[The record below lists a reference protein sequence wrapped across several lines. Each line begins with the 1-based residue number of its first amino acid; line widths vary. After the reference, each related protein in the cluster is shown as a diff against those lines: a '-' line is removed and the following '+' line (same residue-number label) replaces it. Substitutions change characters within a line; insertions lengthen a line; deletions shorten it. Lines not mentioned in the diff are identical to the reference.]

1 MLLGVNSMMAQF
13 SGSGTSS
20 DPYLISSESDLYNF
34 VTAVNS
40 GSTFSG
46 KYFMQTVDID
56 LVEPQYFS
64 NGFTPIGGFSGD
76 APFSGTYDGGGH
88 SISKMTISGYDKVA
102 MFTNLQN
109 GSIKNLNLENINF
122 NVNSYSIV
130 SGLVAQASNSTVSNV
145 VVSGQMSASGEMTT
159 LSFAGIVGQATNT
172 SISGCLIMLTV
183 DTENAQYN
191 SADVAGVAN
200 ADSRTTVTNCFVSTN
215 IRGNNSSYYP
225 IVDNGT
231 VTRCLVAESNRV
243 PTETESVT
251 YDGCFFDHQNTLIAE
266 FPIQETYIF
275 GFIAKPTAELIS
287 GSLFNDTNW
296 TETSGMYPRPAA
308 VANTNSAILAAT
320 PMILN
325 SNDCISSVVYD
336 FTVSTAN
343 GVGWDSESGYLQ
355 VSGENVLL
363 QSHPDSIAE
372 IYAYRNNLVKN
383 IQLIIID
390 NAPGSRG
397 NPYRISSEEDL
408 RNLSTM
414 FDYSTYTHKSGD
426 YFFDPTMKSD
436 VYFLVDSDILISA
449 DSEWEPIGT
458 YYDEYNFSCHFDG
471 GNHTITFEDGAQYYA
486 PLFGYVMGATISN
499 LTVSYGEASIGGCYV
514 GGIME
519 EVTGSVISNCKITGN
534 ITFYMGGECYTAGGG
549 IAGYAAYT
557 KFYNC
562 VNAATIYASDAVFG
576 GIVGNGVDVELRSC
590 SNIGILEGES
600 GYDGSYISGIIGTA
614 TDCSIINCANYG
626 FFVTQSS
633 EYTPVSA
640 IVGSADTTFVY
651 GCANY
656 GENVIPLAVNA
667 SFSTF
672 ENNICVPS
680 NFDSQSNYADVGQFI
695 LENQDNSGGNSGDD
709 IQVVSINY
717 ISNNYTDKQ
726 LIPFVGNSYGIE
738 GLFTNELVSGNI
750 DGFSDN
756 EWVFVNGRYPMPL
769 GTDLDDNIVKL
780 ATTPIFLNVTS
791 DNDYNTSISV
801 LGDFTLPSNDGITW
815 SLDTIPLTGTTV
827 NLDSLRLEAEKVNV
841 TLISNLG
848 EETKAYNLIIP
859 AVLGSPENPLLI
871 ESLSDFND
879 LSAAIASTYD
889 AITYKGM
896 LISNGAAGLYF
907 KLTADIQAEQGSTNV
922 VRVSQMDGF
931 SGNFNGGGHTI
942 TVTTSD
948 LVANSACG
956 LFPTISSA
964 KIDSLNV
971 VVNGNVDA
979 TSIAGTS
986 GTYPAVLC
994 SKATNSTISNCTVT
1008 MDGTF
1013 TGNNGALIC
1022 GLLKNS
1028 NLIGCSTFGSGTISL
1043 GGNYIAGVV
1052 NISQNSTIDKC
1063 TNNVKIEPDY
1073 CNSAAAGIVGK
1084 AYSLVLENCVNNG
1097 DIILNAQCYA
1107 AGIVGEL
1114 LFDASNGSTNLIRTS
1129 LNNGYVYVN
1138 DGTGGK
1144 ACGILGGYS
1153 TNDGIFAEA
1162 KVEKCVNA
1170 GRIVGLDYACGIAGY
1185 IEGEVS
1191 NCANYGSL
1199 ECSHNIAGIKYGG
1212 YTSSSESTSVGNVVA
1227 SRMTNS
1233 YAPYYN
1239 QDVISSDAD
1248 EDDFFDEQITE
1259 IKVDSLRLRFYDN
1272 GTPRTTQMMVSSAF
1286 AEELPG
1292 DWDFTEGLYPLPAG
1306 LDPNDPRNKLAR
1318 LPVILNSDG
1327 VGRSERIT
1335 SVLSNITLPQVD
1347 GVTWESSNPDVISV
1361 SSGGGVAVVTNP
1373 GYDAEVTITATCEGL
1388 SRSFTFTVHSA
1399 DGVTANNPIILTNCS
1414 DILYYMCNNEYYPS
1428 GGYGFYFKLGNNV
1441 VINRYD
1447 IDGDVE
1453 GNFHVNQENLNVLF
1467 PSTYPFRGHFDG
1479 DGYSVVWQD
1488 AEYEGEYYGL
1498 FKYTD
1503 GAEISNLTM
1512 YYNDNGS
1519 YNYAGTLV
1527 GTAKAT
1533 TIRNCAVYSNLS
1545 ASDRVGGIADKT
1557 SDGTVISNCIFVGEL
1572 SAKNIGGI
1580 VADATDTRIDNSISM
1595 LSKSDEGETLETG
1608 GAIVHSAKN
1617 VIVDSC
1623 LVIGDNYYGRIN
1635 VVSVSNESVTAS
1647 NCYYDKQVWIPVEGD
1662 TINNIGVTTRELA
1675 VNGLFNWSHSEGKYP
1690 VPTGVANL
1698 SPVTFVAT
1706 PMLVGADDDVMHV
1719 TELGILNGEDV
1730 EWFVSGTNAISTYY
1744 PPSGK
1749 HGTKATSGFTVNCVE
1764 EPESAEIFVTYSD
1777 TTLSDQALYYN
1788 FTRKVTVT
1796 KGIVEFD
1803 VPENLGLICE
1813 GSEFTLSVNNGAALA
1828 YSWNLPEGLTADSNN
1843 TQSVTVHVDDNY
1855 LRDNDPANISVEVSF
1870 DGCVVPKEIEFTA
1883 IPSPSHYR
1891 VNDTAVCTG
1900 SDLTVNC
1907 VLDEGYE
1914 EYAGSFSLSWY
1925 DASDMNNLLTDD
1937 SISSV
1942 GYYIPILTEDRNLRI
1957 IARNMQG
1964 HCVDTLDV
1972 ALSVNPVSPI
1982 TVVSGEPNQQICEG
1996 EPMEPVVLSVTSP
2009 TYNLPEGIYAEY
2021 NSNDNQL
2028 TLSGR
2033 PFLNSQEYSYTIYG
2047 CGSSFSG
2054 TIDVSERRRIHTDNS
2069 LSQVVNLGEELDMI
2083 RLEDFPADAYITWE
2097 SLDGTE
2103 TFTTGDLGLSIIDI
2117 DRIDFLAGTPEMPG
2131 EYIYHINIPENGAC
2145 PAITYDNFLG
2155 VYDIEELVATALDAT
2170 LCEGETATLATVE
2183 RPGSYGGDYVWTL
2196 GADTVGTSSRINL
2209 VPPVGTSTYEV
2220 KCGGKRMNG
2229 EFEIGDYVYEGAD
2242 NGTYLMLKNHEISR
2256 YDYEEGY
2263 MIVNIEQD
2271 SLLLISLSRMDEV
2284 VWSQDSTDVSSI
2296 TNYATVEEAMSD
2308 MNGSGN
2314 SLILNGIEESAAAM
2328 LAADGIGY
2336 LPSAGELGYIIN
2348 NYDKFYFVLEY
2359 DVPVILSS
2367 TEKDAN
2373 TVYVLDINYGFMREY
2388 PKTELATAMGFVKIS
2403 KYDVVE
2409 MVGRTSEINRTGSIQ
2424 IIVSERHDMAISTDD
2439 VLCNTDTAHVGV
2451 NTDYTVLN
2459 WYNIT
2464 NPETEVVY
2472 DEDIAV
2478 LTEGTYLAVA
2488 SDEYASCI
2496 DTLEVKVKDLAF
2508 YIPQDTTVCDTAI
2521 FTIAKEDVIVMING
2535 QAIGGQTV
2543 MLTESGSYTIALVGV
2558 GDTCREE
2565 KILNLIVNHSYM
2577 ILFDTLVYEST
2588 FVWNDEIYT
2597 ATGNYTQF
2605 FTTIN
2610 GCDSIVTANVTFVN
2624 TETEFA
2630 LFGTVTE
2637 SDGTTPLSGVE
2648 VSSTGATA
2656 TTSEDGGYLIMIQ
2669 RNNPIVHFSK
2679 PGYTIICDSVS
2690 GGGEYNVSMYKPE
2703 INVSMSDDSYETSP
2717 YVARQIVVELTNTG
2731 DGPLAWSSVVE
2742 SDFTAPDRA
2751 VHPRSNSHM
2760 WNSADDVI
2768 VTHSNA
2774 EQAIATDGFYIYTAS
2789 WRRAGEFS
2797 RYSPDNGYLETF
2809 VIDGVG
2815 GVRNLSYGNGFFFAT
2830 DNTNKI
2836 YKINMDTQTLEDVIT
2851 LNDPDLQI
2859 RYCAYSSEEDLLYI
2873 GNWTNLY
2880 KLVAYNTAYP
2890 TLIPLSYSMDNV
2902 YSIAYDAFSGSTPCL
2917 WAFSQLSENNGPFAK
2932 IYKLNSNGVQIA
2944 EMEHFIDDASLATSS
2959 SLAGGIC
2966 VSQYLYDDKYVLLA
2980 NIQNSDNPNKIA
2992 VYEIGGKP
3000 SWVSSDTK
3008 SGIIPAGESINVTIT
3023 EMATENGVYSAVVK
3037 FKPNVYMPQNTEL
3050 NLSLTVSS
3058 PTCSPVENLIAETDT
3073 FHIVNLS
3080 WDAVEADDNENVL
3093 YIIYEQGSEVA
3104 IDTVLAASYLIEN
3117 PEVGQ
3122 HCYYVRTL
3130 IRGEADCVSNPSNTT
3145 CVEIVDF
3152 PCDGQLALS
3161 ARAYGDRV
3169 RLEWN
3174 ELFGVDHYEV
3184 HKDDLTGVVLY
3195 IGSETIFEDTLA
3207 LPEIDNCYEVVAYFR
3222 NDVCDPKRSNSVCA
3236 RISSEGCS
3244 DLPVLTTKAIGN
3256 SIVISW
3262 GEVQGVQSY
3271 SLYRDGKYITST
3283 SDTVFYDMSL
3293 EYETEYCYL
3302 VEINCGYG
3310 MFGMS
3315 DEVCVTT
3322 ESEYENAIETITD
3335 ESIDLYPNPASDRF
3349 YIGGQS
3355 MKSIA
3360 VVNFA
3365 GQVVYEL
3372 DNIMDDNIVIET
3384 ESFVTGVYAVRIT
3397 LSDGNTVT
3405 KRIVISK

>member
-1 MLLGVNSMMAQF
+1 MRKILINLLVLTLLCSSSVMAQF

-34 VTAVNS
+34 VNAVNS

-46 KYFMQTVDID
+46 KYFMQTADID

-64 NGFTPIGGFSGD
+64 NGFTPVGGYSGST
-76 APFSGTYDGGGH
+76 PFSGTYDGGGH
-88 SISKMTISGYDKVA
+88 SISKMTINGSENVA
-102 MFTNLQN
+102 MFSNVQN
-109 GSIKNLNLENINF
+109 GCIKNLNLENLNF
-122 NVNSYSIV
+122 NVDGYSIV
-130 SGLVAQASNSTVSNV
+130 AGLVAEASNSTVSNV
-145 VVSGQMSASGEMTT
+145 VVSGQMSASGEMTS
-159 LSFAGIVGQATNT
+159 LSFAGIVGQATNV
-172 SISGCLIMLTV
+172 SISGCLCMLTV
-183 DTENAQYN
+183 DIETAQFN
-191 SADVAGVAN
+191 SADVAGIAN

-251 YDGCFFDHQNTLIAE
+251 YNGCFFDHQNTLIAE
-266 FPIQETYIF
+266 FPIQETYFF
-275 GFIAKPTAELIS
+275 GFNAKPTAELIS

-426 YFFDPTMKSD
+426 YFFDPTMASD

-449 DSEWEPIGT
+449 DSEWYPIGT
-458 YYDEYNFSCHFDG
+458 YYEEYNFRCHFDG
-471 GNHTITFEDGAQYYA
+471 GNHTITFEDGAQYYQ

-514 GGIME
+514 GGIIE

-534 ITFYMGGECYTAGGG
+534 ISFYMGGECYTAGGG

-576 GIVGNGVDVELRSC
+576 GIVGNGIDVELRSC
-590 SNIGILEGES
+590 SNIGILEGEP

-614 TDCSIINCANYG
+614 IDCSIINCANYG

-780 ATTPIFLNVTS
+780 ATTPIFLNVTN

-1114 LFDASNGSTNLIRTS
+1114 LFDSSNGSTNLIRTS

-1608 GAIVHSAKN
+1608 AAIVLSAKN
-1617 VIVDSC
+1617 VTVDSC

-1635 VVSVSNESVTAS
+1635 VVSASNESVTAS

-1675 VNGLFNWSHSEGKYP
+1675 ANGLFNWTHSEGKYP

-1796 KGIVEFD
+1796 KGIVEFE

-1996 EPMEPVVLSVTSP
+1996 EPIEPIVFSVTDP
-2009 TYNLPEGIYAEY
+2009 IYTLPYGIYAEY
-2021 NSNDNQL
+2021 DTANSLL
-2028 TLSGR
+2028 TLTGH
-2033 PFLNSQEYSYTIYG
+2033 PMNSDYEAYTISA
-2047 CGSSFSG
+2047 CGNDFNG
-2054 TIDVSERRRIHTDNS
+2054 LIDVTYRREGITNQ
-2069 LSQVVNLGEELDMI
+2069 SQVVNLGEEVNMSFYGGYN
-2083 RLEDFPADAYITWE
+2083 LENIISWE
-2097 SLDGTE
+2097 SLDGSE
-2103 TFTTGDLGLSIIDI
+2103 TFTTEELGLEIRSHQDEEGISSYIE
-2117 DRIDFLAGTPEMPG
+2117 GTAEMPG
-2131 EYIYHINIPENGAC
+2131 EYIFHITIPAYENC
-2145 PAITYDNFLG
+2145 PSVTYDNFLG
-2155 VYDIEELVATALDAT
+2155 IYDNSDLVATAVDET
-2170 LCEGETATLATVE
+2170 LCIGETATLELSNVRVHTEAVM
-2183 RPGSYGGDYVWTL
+2183 YGQLETIPLAQEAV
-2196 GADTVGTSSRINL
+2196 
-2209 VPPVGTSTYEV
+2209 
-2220 KCGGKRMNG
+2220 
-2229 EFEIGDYVYEGAD
+2229 
-2242 NGTYLMLKNHEISR
+2242 LMLYR
-2256 YDYEEGY
+2256 
-2263 MIVNIEQD
+2263 
-2271 SLLLISLSRMDEV
+2271 
-2284 VWSQDSTDVSSI
+2284 
-2296 TNYATVEEAMSD
+2296 
-2308 MNGSGN
+2308 
-2314 SLILNGIEESAAAM
+2314 
-2328 LAADGIGY
+2328 
-2336 LPSAGELGYIIN
+2336 
-2348 NYDKFYFVLEY
+2348 
-2359 DVPVILSS
+2359 
-2367 TEKDAN
+2367 
-2373 TVYVLDINYGFMREY
+2373 
-2388 PKTELATAMGFVKIS
+2388 S
-2403 KYDVVE
+2403 KQLH
-2409 MVGRTSEINRTGSIQ
+2409 T
-2424 IIVSERHDMAISTDD
+2424 
-2439 VLCNTDTAHVGV
+2439 
-2451 NTDYTVLN
+2451 
-2459 WYNIT
+2459 
-2464 NPETEVVY
+2464 
-2472 DEDIAV
+2472 
-2478 LTEGTYLAVA
+2478 
-2488 SDEYASCI
+2488 
-2496 DTLEVKVKDLAF
+2496 
-2508 YIPQDTTVCDTAI
+2508 
-2521 FTIAKEDVIVMING
+2521 
-2535 QAIGGQTV
+2535 
-2543 MLTESGSYTIALVGV
+2543 
-2558 GDTCREE
+2558 
-2565 KILNLIVNHSYM
+2565 
-2577 ILFDTLVYEST
+2577 
-2588 FVWNDEIYT
+2588 
-2597 ATGNYTQF
+2597 
-2605 FTTIN
+2605 
-2610 GCDSIVTANVTFVN
+2610 
-2624 TETEFA
+2624 
-2630 LFGTVTE
+2630 
-2637 SDGTTPLSGVE
+2637 
-2648 VSSTGATA
+2648 
-2656 TTSEDGGYLIMIQ
+2656 
-2669 RNNPIVHFSK
+2669 
-2679 PGYTIICDSVS
+2679 
-2690 GGGEYNVSMYKPE
+2690 MY
-2703 INVSMSDDSYETSP
+2703 
-2717 YVARQIVVELTNTG
+2717 
-2731 DGPLAWSSVVE
+2731 SVVE
-2742 SDFTAPDRA
+2742 RE
-2751 VHPRSNSHM
+2751 
-2760 WNSADDVI
+2760 W
-2768 VTHSNA
+2768 
-2774 EQAIATDGFYIYTAS
+2774 
-2789 WRRAGEFS
+2789 
-2797 RYSPDNGYLETF
+2797 
-2809 VIDGVG
+2809 
-2815 GVRNLSYGNGFFFAT
+2815 
-2830 DNTNKI
+2830 
-2836 YKINMDTQTLEDVIT
+2836 
-2851 LNDPDLQI
+2851 
-2859 RYCAYSSEEDLLYI
+2859 
-2873 GNWTNLY
+2873 
-2880 KLVAYNTAYP
+2880 
-2890 TLIPLSYSMDNV
+2890 
-2902 YSIAYDAFSGSTPCL
+2902 
-2917 WAFSQLSENNGPFAK
+2917 
-2932 IYKLNSNGVQIA
+2932 
-2944 EMEHFIDDASLATSS
+2944 
-2959 SLAGGIC
+2959 
-2966 VSQYLYDDKYVLLA
+2966 LA
-2980 NIQNSDNPNKIA
+2980 NLK
-2992 VYEIGGKP
+2992 
-3000 SWVSSDTK
+3000 
-3008 SGIIPAGESINVTIT
+3008 
-3023 EMATENGVYSAVVK
+3023 
-3037 FKPNVYMPQNTEL
+3037 
-3050 NLSLTVSS
+3050 
-3058 PTCSPVENLIAETDT
+3058 
-3073 FHIVNLS
+3073 
-3080 WDAVEADDNENVL
+3080 
-3093 YIIYEQGSEVA
+3093 
-3104 IDTVLAASYLIEN
+3104 
-3117 PEVGQ
+3117 
-3122 HCYYVRTL
+3122 
-3130 IRGEADCVSNPSNTT
+3130 
-3145 CVEIVDF
+3145 
-3152 PCDGQLALS
+3152 
-3161 ARAYGDRV
+3161 
-3169 RLEWN
+3169 
-3174 ELFGVDHYEV
+3174 
-3184 HKDDLTGVVLY
+3184 
-3195 IGSETIFEDTLA
+3195 
-3207 LPEIDNCYEVVAYFR
+3207 
-3222 NDVCDPKRSNSVCA
+3222 
-3236 RISSEGCS
+3236 
-3244 DLPVLTTKAIGN
+3244 
-3256 SIVISW
+3256 
-3262 GEVQGVQSY
+3262 
-3271 SLYRDGKYITST
+3271 
-3283 SDTVFYDMSL
+3283 
-3293 EYETEYCYL
+3293 
-3302 VEINCGYG
+3302 
-3310 MFGMS
+3310 
-3315 DEVCVTT
+3315 
-3322 ESEYENAIETITD
+3322 
-3335 ESIDLYPNPASDRF
+3335 
-3349 YIGGQS
+3349 
-3355 MKSIA
+3355 
-3360 VVNFA
+3360 
-3365 GQVVYEL
+3365 
-3372 DNIMDDNIVIET
+3372 
-3384 ESFVTGVYAVRIT
+3384 
-3397 LSDGNTVT
+3397 
-3405 KRIVISK
+3405 